1 MECDRCVDRER
12 IQKFIKR
19 DEYNIFKYV
28 LERLKREGIN
38 NEVPKEDM
46 DRFRTLFGK
55 YGVKVDEFSI
65 YKYDYD
71 FLRMFGILKSTPKIS
86 LDFTNY
92 PSTYIKNICELATKY
107 SDTIDLKRY
116 FEIRNFE
123 GHIVLVSFKISRL
136 FLPTK
141 IGRFGA
147 MIDNMIIADDVN
159 RKLYSIMYFIIGLLM
174 IGGYK
179 FDSSIINIA
188 REHYD

>member
-1 MECDRCVDRER
+1 MEYDRCVDRER
-12 IQKFIKR
+12 IKRFIEK
-19 DEYNIFKYV
+19 DGYNACKYV
-28 LERLKREGIN
+28 VERLKREGIN
-38 NEVPKEDM
+38 NEVPEEDM

-55 YGVKVDEFSI
+55 YGVLVDKFSI

-71 FLRMFGILKSTPKIS
+71 FLRTFGILKSTPEIS

-92 PSTYIKNICELATKY
+92 PSMYIDNIYKLTAQY

-116 FEIRNFE
+116 FELRNFE

-136 FLPTK
+136 FLPIK
-141 IGRFGA
+141 IDRFST

-174 IGGYK
+174 AGGYK
-179 FDSSIINIA
+179 YEFG
-188 REHYD
+188 RF